1 MTKRNLKL
9 IFEEIAFEY
18 GFKKHRYMY
27 IKEYDKFLLKISL
40 QNILESNEYRFN
52 CYCKFVNEIQKIR
65 GSW

>member
-27 IKEYDKFLLKISL
+27 IKEYDKFLFKISL
-40 QNILESNEYRFN
+40 QNILESNEYRF
-52 CYCKFVNEIQKIR
+52 KLLFFD
-65 GSW
+65 

>member
-9 IFEEIAFEY
+9 IFEKIAFEY

-52 CYCKFVNEIQKIR
+52 CYF
-65 GSW
+65 